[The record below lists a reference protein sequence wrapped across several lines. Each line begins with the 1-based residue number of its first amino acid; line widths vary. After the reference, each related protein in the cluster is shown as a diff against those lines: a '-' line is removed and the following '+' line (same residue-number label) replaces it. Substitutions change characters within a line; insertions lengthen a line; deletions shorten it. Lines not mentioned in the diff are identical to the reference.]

1 MQHSRRL
8 WLILGATIVGLIVLA
23 IGAVWL
29 LPRLLGVDEDAIIQH
44 MPADTAVFAEINL
57 LNLQDSAS
65 RQTAVAFEDAY
76 DSAEIPFNAADPTT
90 IFNGLDNALMSL
102 TGVTVS
108 EDVRPWMGT
117 NAGAG
122 FLAPGED
129 GQPRWLLAAT
139 VRDEAGATAFVE
151 KVNGIGQG
159 TAVRHDNLVLLASDP
174 ATLAAAQAAP
184 DGLNLA
190 DSRRYQETLA
200 QLPDKRAATVYV
212 NMAEAD
218 TLLATAVPIDQAGVV
233 QAIRGLLPIYTAIG
247 LAAFATDEGI
257 QVEMVGLHEP
267 LNETQQAWLAAQTAV
282 PTTDTWLPTH
292 TALYLTG
299 QRLDLLWL
307 LLKDS
312 LDGLGY
318 SAADVDEAT
327 QLFTGLFGF
336 NPDTDLLAALD
347 GPFALALIPVEGET
361 AVPGLSGVL
370 LAEHNQPENLAGQ
383 AASLATGLSRL
394 GFTAVNNDGIYEV
407 SNADGSPLVVY
418 TVDGNNVVVGTEMAG
433 ITAVTTTTE
442 PLAAAP
448 HYQGV
453 WAKLP
458 ATARP
463 LLFANTSQLAGLF
476 ALDPQTL
483 PITQAVMGTTSD
495 NNISRATLMLI
506 IGED

>member
-8 WLILGATIVGLIVLA
+8 GIIIGAVIVGLVVLA
-23 IGAVWL
+23 IGVVWL
-29 LPRLLGVDEDAIIQH
+29 LPRLLGLDEDAIIQH

-76 DSAEIPFNAADPTT
+76 NSADIPFNPADPTT
-90 IFNGLDNALMSL
+90 IFNGLDNALLSL
-102 TGVTVS
+102 AGVTVS

-139 VRDEAGATAFVE
+139 VRDEAGANAFVE

-174 ATLAAAQAAP
+174 VTLAAAQAAP

-190 DSRRYQETLA
+190 DSRRYQETIA
-200 QLPDKRAATVYV
+200 QLPDKQAATVYV
-212 NMAEAD
+212 NMAEAEP
-218 TLLATAVPIDQAGVV
+218 LLATAVPTDQAGVV

-282 PTTDTWLPTH
+282 PTTDTWLPAD
-292 TALYLTG
+292 TAVYLTA

-327 QLFTGLFGF
+327 QLFAGLFGF

-347 GPFALALIPVEGET
+347 GPFALALIPVDGET

-394 GFTAVNNDGIYEV
+394 GYTTTNNDGIYQV

-418 TVDGNNVVVGTEMAG
+418 TVVGSKVIVGTEMAG
-433 ITAVTTTTE
+433 ITAVITTTE

-448 HYQGV
+448 HYQGA
-453 WAKLP
+453 WANLP
-458 ATARP
+458 TDARP
-463 LLFANTSQLAGLF
+463 LLFANTRPLADLLG
-476 ALDPQTL
+476 LDPQTL
-483 PITQAVMGTTSD
+483 PITQAVMGATSD
-495 NNISRATLMLI
+495 NNTSRATLMLI